1 MRQGELS
8 GSRALQRGRDLL
20 ELNRQ
25 LGFEPALDMGA
36 EQRRQERTG
45 RGQGERDPNDRTD
58 QQAEPQGIEGGTQ
71 LVIFAFRCPGRA
83 WLTVRDAPVVR
94 LQGENRLMAE
104 GPGLRGALLSS
115 HSAPRPSSRRRS
127 RAARTFAKNSSISRH
142 SSTAR
147 CSPLSPRLA
156 NRERG
161 KARSSH
167 LPSFFV
173 LLAYRIRFRSRA

>member
-58 QQAEPQGIEGGTQ
+58 QQAEPQGIEGDH
-71 LVIFAFRCPGRA
+71 PG
-83 WLTVRDAPVVR
+83 
-94 LQGENRLMAE
+94 
-104 GPGLRGALLSS
+104 S
-115 HSAPRPSSRRRS
+115 SSR
-127 RAARTFAKNSSISRH
+127 
-142 SSTAR
+142 
-147 CSPLSPRLA
+147 
-156 NRERG
+156 
-161 KARSSH
+161 
-167 LPSFFV
+167 
-173 LLAYRIRFRSRA
+173 